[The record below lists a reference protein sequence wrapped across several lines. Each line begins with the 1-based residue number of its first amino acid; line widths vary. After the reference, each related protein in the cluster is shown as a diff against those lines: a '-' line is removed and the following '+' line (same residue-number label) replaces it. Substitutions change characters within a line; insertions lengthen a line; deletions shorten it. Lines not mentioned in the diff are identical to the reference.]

1 VGAFGPLVPLLRTKT
16 FLSVPINSEQF
27 VPSLLAFKPFAAN
40 LVSMNTE
47 QAMDCRELLAQEFL
61 RRRNKNQSYSLRGF
75 ARDLKLSPAALS
87 EVLNRKRALSK
98 KNLLKI
104 CERLGLS
111 PSQRVA
117 LLSEKSSDSSNISD
131 SAFLLLKE
139 DTFQLMSS
147 WYYMAILSLA
157 ETQDASADARAIA
170 TRLGIK
176 EFEAK
181 EALAALIRLKFI
193 QIVSGCLK
201 RTIQQVTTSSDVPS
215 SAIRKYH
222 SENLKRAD
230 ESLQRDAVEI
240 RDFSSINMAMDPD
253 LLPEAKDMIK
263 KFRRRL
269 SRFLESGK
277 KKEVYTIAI
286 QLFPVSRPTEVRGEK
301 E

>member
-1 VGAFGPLVPLLRTKT
+1 
-16 FLSVPINSEQF
+16 
-27 VPSLLAFKPFAAN
+27 
-40 LVSMNTE
+40 
-47 QAMDCRELLAQEFL
+47 MDCRELLAQEFL

-75 ARDLKLSPAALS
+75 ARDLQLSPAALS
-87 EVLNRKRALSK
+87 EVLNRKRELSK

-104 CERLGLS
+104 CDRLGLS
-111 PSQRVA
+111 PNQRVA
-117 LLSEKSSDSSNISD
+117 LLSEKSDSADISD
-131 SAFLLLKE
+131 ASFLLLKE

-157 ETQDASADARAIA
+157 ETYEASADARAIA
-170 TRLGIK
+170 ARLGIQ

-181 EALAALIRLKFI
+181 EALAALLRLKFI
-193 QIVSGCLK
+193 EINSGYLK
-201 RTIQQVTTSSDVPS
+201 RTVQQVTTSSDVPS
-215 SAIRKYH
+215 SAIRRYH

-230 ESLQRDAVEI
+230 ESLQRDAVEL
-240 RDFSSINMAMDPD
+240 RDFSSINMAMDPA

-286 QLFPVSRPTEVRGEK
+286 QLFPVSRATEVRGEK
-301 E
+301 K

>member
-1 VGAFGPLVPLLRTKT
+1 
-16 FLSVPINSEQF
+16 
-27 VPSLLAFKPFAAN
+27 
-40 LVSMNTE
+40 MNTE

-87 EVLNRKRALSK
+87 EVLNRKRELSK

-240 RDFSSINMAMDPD
+240 RDFSSINMAMDPE

>member
-1 VGAFGPLVPLLRTKT
+1 
-16 FLSVPINSEQF
+16 
-27 VPSLLAFKPFAAN
+27 
-40 LVSMNTE
+40 MNTE

-61 RRRNKNQSYSLRGF
+61 RRRTKNQSYSLRGF

-87 EVLNRKRALSK
+87 EVLNRKRELSK

-104 CERLGLS
+104 CDRLSLS
-111 PSQRVA
+111 PNQRAA
-117 LLSEKSSDSSNISD
+117 LLSGKSPHGAKNSGDAGAKSSDGGSSADASD
-131 SAFLLLKE
+131 SDFLLLKE

-157 ETQDASADARAIA
+157 ETHDASAEPREVAS
-170 TRLGIK
+170 RLGIK

-181 EALAALIRLKFI
+181 EALSSLLRLKFI
-193 QIVSGCLK
+193 EIVAGCLK
-201 RTIQQVTTSSDVPS
+201 RTVQQVTTSTDVPS

-230 ESLQRDAVEI
+230 ESLQRDPVEL
-240 RDFSSINMAMDPD
+240 RDFSSINMAMDPE

-286 QLFPVSRPTEVRGEK
+286 QLFPVSRATEVSGEK
-301 E
+301 K